1 MKKKIFIL
9 LGCVSIVVCVY
20 GLFRYR
26 VASWLLFLLLGLYLI
41 FYDKI
46 KPLLSSSPVPEEK
59 KEIPKPAPIK
69 GFRGFGVVGVT
80 FSNED
85 GTKRQHL
92 LKKLY
97 FHDKPFDGNLVV
109 ELERYFWE
117 EKPAYYV
124 KINGFIIGNIEAE
137 MVYYF
142 EEHGKR
148 PCEMWIEVSYGKKG
162 IYGAEINGKFLDVT
176 E

>member
-1 MKKKIFIL
+1 MKKKIFVL

-26 VASWLLFLLLGLYLI
+26 VASWLLFLLLGLFLI

-46 KPLLSSSPVPEEK
+46 KPLLQSSPAPEEK
-59 KEIPKPAPIK
+59 KEASESSVIK
-69 GFRGFGVVGVT
+69 GFRGFSVVGVT

-85 GTKRQHL
+85 GTERQYL
-92 LKKLY
+92 LRKLY
-97 FHDKPFDGNLVV
+97 FHDKPFDSDLVV
-109 ELERYFWE
+109 ELERYFW
-117 EKPAYYV
+117 KDAPAYYV
-124 KINGFIIGNIEAE
+124 KVNGFIIGNIEAE
-137 MVYYF
+137 MVNYF

-148 PCEMWIEVSYGKKG
+148 PCEMWIEPYCSSKR
-162 IYGAEINGKFLDVT
+162 IYGAELNGKFLDVI